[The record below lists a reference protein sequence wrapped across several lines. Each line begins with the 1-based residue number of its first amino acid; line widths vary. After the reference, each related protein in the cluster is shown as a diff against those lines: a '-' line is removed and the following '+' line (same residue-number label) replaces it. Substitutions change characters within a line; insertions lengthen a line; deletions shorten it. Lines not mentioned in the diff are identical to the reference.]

1 MAKYIIVGVITVM
14 YVFFAYLLFR
24 DLWKNRASIKDEP
37 GSLKLLGPVA
47 PVVMFLATMGVS
59 DIVVNTLFY
68 NKCSLVD
75 DKRLPGSLIVPGAL
89 PLGVVAIAYLITSS
103 VDLKVVL
110 TVAICQ
116 SLGAALGVRLVAGMK
131 GTVIKKI
138 IGAAMLLTAVF
149 LLLRLAGIGTTG
161 GSLTTFPP
169 GKLII
174 CGVCALL
181 LGAFNMLGMG
191 IKAPMMSLLLTL
203 GLASSEVLA
212 VILTACSFSAVSGG
226 VQFIRRGLYQ
236 RRIALVYSTFG
247 FIGIALG
254 FLFVMNLNPMVLQI
268 ILLVITV
275 YTGFDLL
282 IKHPKA
288 KV

>member
-1 MAKYIIVGVITVM
+1 MTKYIIVGAITVM
-14 YVFFAYLLFR
+14 YVFFAYLLIR
-24 DLWKNRASIKDEP
+24 DLWKNRSSIKEEP
-37 GSLKLLGPVA
+37 GSLKLLAPVA
-47 PVVMFLATMGVS
+47 PAVLFLATLGVS

-75 DKRLPGSLIVPGAL
+75 GKRFPGSLIVPGAL
-89 PLGVVAIAYLITSS
+89 PLGVVAIAYLINSS

-116 SLGAALGVRLVAGMK
+116 SLGAAFGVRLVAGMK

-149 LLLRLAGIGTTG
+149 LVLRLIGVGTTG
-161 GSLTTFPP
+161 GSLTTFPL
-169 GKLII
+169 GKLIF

-191 IKAPMMSLLLTL
+191 IKAPMMSLLLSL

-226 VQFIRRGLYQ
+226 TQFIKRGLYQ
-236 RRIALVYSTFG
+236 RRLALVYSTFG

-254 FLFVMNLNPMVLQI
+254 FLFVTNLSPVILQI
-268 ILLVITV
+268 IMLIITV

-282 IKHPKA
+282 KKRTDT
-288 KV
+288 KL

>member
-1 MAKYIIVGVITVM
+1 VAKYIIVGVITVM

-116 SLGAALGVRLVAGMK
+116 SLGAALGVRLVAGMQ

-138 IGAAMLLTAVF
+138 IGTAMLLTAVF
-149 LLLRLAGIGTTG
+149 LLLKLVGIGTTG
-161 GSLTTFPP
+161 GSMTTFPL
-169 GKLII
+169 GKLIV

-282 IKHPKA
+282 IKRPKA
-288 KV
+288 KI